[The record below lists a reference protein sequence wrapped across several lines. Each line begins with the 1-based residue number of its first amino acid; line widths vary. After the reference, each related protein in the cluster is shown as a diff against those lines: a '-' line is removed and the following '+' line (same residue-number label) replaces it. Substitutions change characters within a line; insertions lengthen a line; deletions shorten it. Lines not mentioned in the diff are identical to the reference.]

1 MGNLIIRSG
10 LPSDHDAAIAVWRT
24 ANIVRR
30 GGRPPSAQREAAV
43 RGSVD
48 KPDAFMVIAE
58 EAGEVVGMAVGM
70 QGLDADG
77 AGPPIPGYCHI
88 TAVFVAPYRWG
99 KGIGGRTVDAVLAE
113 ARARNYDYVRLWTH
127 ADNERA

>member
-1 MGNLIIRSG
+1 
-10 LPSDHDAAIAVWRT
+10 
-24 ANIVRR
+24 
-30 GGRPPSAQREAAV
+30 V
-43 RGSVD
+43 RGSVG

-88 TAVFVAPYRWG
+88 TAVFVAPDRWG
-99 KGIGGRTVDAVLAE
+99 NGIGGRTVDAVLAE

-127 ADNERA
+127 ADNERAQRLYEHRGFRRTSREHIDDDGERIVQYGRELTDP